1 MDIKI
6 VGFVSDIK
14 ETEEEAI
21 NNAKKQVIQQDKEQE
36 RINGEQLITKL
47 YYVVPKSDLIVV
59 TVDDKDKETLGVQD
73 NIIHNGKISEF
84 PFANVP
90 KQIVEYKELLIRKDS
105 PFEDDQILD
114 VAQDMCEKAKAKVL
128 SKKIVVVKIIDYR
141 NGTTKLV
148 MSHLFG
154 DNSFA
159 VSGEAVKDL
168 KVNTTGNPSK
178 GKEIIERLGAVKV
191 SSVEKLYH
199 DKKALISRKAIYGN
213 NILFFDGKY
222 WKDKAG
228 KIYRYQHTIKKE
240 KHGTDD
246 YTTSFNIIK
255 VHNATE
261 SRYRNNPDYRI
272 ETYRIN
278 LVEQGTYELC
288 VVSKKNS
295 STGDYDFF
303 EFGYIGLTNYGEKA
317 NYHITE
323 ITAERPSYF
332 YPRFK
337 KCPGYLK
344 VYRAFKNEVTY
355 TTPKGYKSLNA
366 TECYKMLPE

>member
-191 SSVEKLYH
+191 SSIEKLYH
-199 DKKALISRKAIYGN
+199 NEKALTSRKAIYGDY
-213 NILFFDGKY
+213 ILFFDGKY

-240 KHGTDD
+240 KHGTNDN
-246 YTTSFNIIK
+246 TISSSIIRIPDVIREK
-255 VHNATE
+255 
-261 SRYRNNPDYRI
+261 YKNNPDYK
-272 ETYRIN
+272 
-278 LVEQGTYELC
+278 VEYYHVDTPDQGMYALGTI
-288 VVSKKNS
+288 SKKDPN
-295 STGDYDFF
+295 TGDYYFYKF
-303 EFGYIGLTNYGEKA
+303 TYLALTERGEREGYYVYQTNVKNPG
-317 NYHITE
+317 
-323 ITAERPSYF
+323 YF
-332 YPRFK
+332 YPSFK
-337 KCPGYLK
+337 NCPGYLK